1 MERRRKRC
9 LEAAL
14 RRLHRCVS
22 NEVGIQED
30 WPAEDSVCIL
40 LIRYSAFLIQWEFM
54 TKIGQLKDSV
64 CKLLD
69 TLLAMLMHAITM
81 EGNFKGHFRFC
92 CDSYDSL
99 S

>member
-1 MERRRKRC
+1 
-9 LEAAL
+9 
-14 RRLHRCVS
+14 
-22 NEVGIQED
+22 
-30 WPAEDSVCIL
+30 
-40 LIRYSAFLIQWEFM
+40 M